1 MREDINTFAQ
11 RKEHALSN
19 MAIVVLLSHGED
31 GLVFG
36 TGEYGKAIVLGGIK
50 SRFSGKILNSDY
62 LFSDGRKVPNEWILG
77 QFNNDN
83 CPNLK
88 GKPKLF
94 IFQACRYVELSAR
107 LCFTLPLG

>member
-36 TGEYGKAIVLGGIK
+36 TGEYGTAVVLGD
-50 SRFSGKILNSDY
+50 KI
-62 LFSDGRKVPNEWILG
+62 VILIRV
-77 QFNNDN
+77 
-83 CPNLK
+83 L
-88 GKPKLF
+88 
-94 IFQACRYVELSAR
+94 I
-107 LCFTLPLG
+107 

>member
-36 TGEYGKAIVLGGIK
+36 TGKYGTAIVLEDADLV
-50 SRFSGKILNSDY
+50 F
-62 LFSDGRKVPNEWILG
+62 
-77 QFNNDN
+77 
-83 CPNLK
+83 
-88 GKPKLF
+88 
-94 IFQACRYVELSAR
+94 
-107 LCFTLPLG
+107 

>member
-36 TGEYGKAIVLGGIK
+36 TGKYGTAQRYSWARESV
-50 SRFSGKILNSDY
+50 FS
-62 LFSDGRKVPNEWILG
+62 
-77 QFNNDN
+77 
-83 CPNLK
+83 
-88 GKPKLF
+88 
-94 IFQACRYVELSAR
+94 VEN
-107 LCFTLPLG
+107 

>member
-36 TGEYGKAIVLGGIK
+36 TGKGFES
-50 SRFSGKILNSDY
+50 SRKQLTSMLCVK
-62 LFSDGRKVPNEWILG
+62 
-77 QFNNDN
+77 
-83 CPNLK
+83 
-88 GKPKLF
+88 KL
-94 IFQACRYVELSAR
+94 
-107 LCFTLPLG
+107 

>member
-36 TGEYGKAIVLGGIK
+36 TGEYGTAIVLGIQIW
-50 SRFSGKILNSDY
+50 SFSQK
-62 LFSDGRKVPNEWILG
+62 
-77 QFNNDN
+77 Q
-83 CPNLK
+83 
-88 GKPKLF
+88 
-94 IFQACRYVELSAR
+94 IFQ
-107 LCFTLPLG
+107 